1 MRAGILTQPS
11 LDPCTQLGIW
21 ELCWPGGVAAA
32 TRTALLQL
40 EMPLAMH
47 AFTGILADMGL
58 CTETLPVVSM
68 MDSNCDAVTQSDNP
82 TPAEVDRVH
91 ALLVE
96 SLSRMYAEHRHLVP
110 GWETRPLHII

>member
-1 MRAGILTQPS
+1 M
-11 LDPCTQLGIW
+11 
-21 ELCWPGGVAAA
+21 AAA

-96 SLSRMYAEHRHLVP
+96 ISVP
-110 GWETRPLHII
+110 NVRRATGIWCLDGRLGHSTSSESV